1 MITHIPRLARAARP
15 SAIWILAQ
23 ARDRRRSLL
32 AMARQAPG
40 FAGLRFAATSLQ
52 VWRRMR
58 RGNPND
64 VVLLALDGAPDVREQ
79 RAMDEILRAC
89 RLVVLAP
96 SSAMDAVHRF
106 EAARSFA
113 TLAFEEASVG
123 ALQALARTLEG
134 ARSHE
139 QRLIATLC
147 ERNLSISQ
155 ARQAS
160 ARLDS
165 SAQRLS
171 AQWRQVANG
180 AEAEPLRRIA
190 SDAVEALAE
199 AGRDIAQ
206 SLSGGAPEAF
216 DPEATAVDLNQTIDD
231 AVARFWD
238 ETRLPISALTSRT
251 PVLVDASP
259 CALARFLRA
268 IQEAWRARRAPE
280 ERWEWIVW
288 DAGESARLAAI
299 VSREPA
305 RGMRL
310 PLAVTLRECLTETAA
325 LASACGAVLDGPV
338 AAEPDSPRVA
348 LTFSLNKRLTAAVSD
363 ARQGDLVE
371 AESDTAE

>member
-288 DAGESARLAAI
+288 DAGESARLAAGAPASANFTDLRN
-299 VSREPA
+299 SRNAGFWASTSWLSP
-305 RGMRL
+305 
-310 PLAVTLRECLTETAA
+310 VTLKNHTMSSRCRMAA
-325 LASACGAVLDGPV
+325 MMRTGLMTSS
-338 AAEPDSPRVA
+338 DS
-348 LTFSLNKRLTAAVSD
+348 
-363 ARQGDLVE
+363 E
-371 AESDTAE
+371 AKS